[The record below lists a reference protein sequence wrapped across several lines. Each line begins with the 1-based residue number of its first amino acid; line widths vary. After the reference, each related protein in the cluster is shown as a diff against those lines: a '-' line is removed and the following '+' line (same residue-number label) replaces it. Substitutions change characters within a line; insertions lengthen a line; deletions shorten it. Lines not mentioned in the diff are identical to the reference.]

1 MQELNIVELIESNPI
16 SKLSG
21 NYNGKMLSKI
31 QSKFTDFEQQLFISS
46 FYCYLNYDQTKD
58 FVIDF
63 DNVWKWLG
71 FSVKI
76 KAKIILEKHFTI
88 NVDYIKSLSAI
99 VQQTNHIK
107 GGHNKEIFML
117 TVKAF
122 KSFCLKACT
131 KKADEVHEYFLKLE
145 GILHEVVQ
153 EENSELKQQ
162 LENHVTQS
170 KQQLENHV
178 TQSKKDQEA
187 LKLQLEMQGAQSL
200 KEKEQLLEDTLI
212 SQFPI
217 NTQCIYYGKI
227 DNKTLGKASR
237 LHNESLIKF
246 GQSNNLA
253 ERIKC
258 HKKNF
263 INFRLVAAFKV
274 KNKIEIENAIKRHPV
289 LKKQLRIL
297 TVDAPDFKNENYR
310 EMLALDN
317 DSFTI
322 EKVDEYIKEII
333 RDNEYNIENYNL
345 LVEKNIQ
352 LEEQLRIS
360 ENAHNAEKELTKKLT
375 VELQN
380 YKSDVTSDNQ
390 KRIAGSSNVCK
401 YSYLLYAFWCGGSR
415 YKCSIMRQKD
425 CDQLTFNLK
434 HLDPCGEM
442 KYFVK
447 VSHTFTEKIMSFLL
461 KKTLTSVGVNVYESS
476 FENIKKTLDISL
488 KIEEILDNNCKDLD
502 KLSDIL
508 NGSVSTS
515 SPASS
520 EDPEVPLVRKSKRSI
535 DQINKD
541 TDEIIKTYESIEQAG
556 RSLGISGSAIGIA
569 LREKRLCQGFL
580 WRYTGISKEDQ
591 YKEQPVTKI
600 CCTTGEHTYF
610 NTIADAAKDCGIS
623 PPGLRAR
630 IFTHVHHND
639 HHWTF
644 SKGATHCSK

>member
-21 NYNGKMLSKI
+21 IYNGKMLSKI
-31 QSKFTDFEQQLFISS
+31 QSNFTDFEQQMFVSS

-58 FVIDF
+58 FMIDL

-71 FSVKI
+71 FSQKI
-76 KAKIILEKHFTI
+76 KAKILLEKHFTLG
-88 NVDYIKSLSAI
+88 VDYVNLSQSEQQKSI
-99 VQQTNHIK
+99 HVK
-107 GGHNKEIFML
+107 GGHNKETFMM
-117 TVKAF
+117 TAKTF
-122 KSFCLKACT
+122 TSFCLKADT
-131 KKADEVHEYFLKLE
+131 KKSNEVHEYFLKLG

-162 LENHVTQS
+162 LENHVA
-170 KQQLENHV
+170 
-178 TQSKKDQEA
+178 QSKKDQET
-187 LKLQLEMQGAQSL
+187 LKLQLEMQEAQSL

-227 DNKTLGKASR
+227 DNKTLGKATR

-352 LEEQLRIS
+352 LEEQLRVS
-360 ENAHNAEKELTKKLT
+360 ENALNAEKALTKKLT
-375 VELQN
+375 AELQN

-447 VSHTFTEKIMSFLL
+447 VSHTFTEKIMTFLL
-461 KKTLTSVGVNVYESS
+461 KKTLTIVGVNVYESS
-476 FENIKKTLDISL
+476 FENIKKTLDVSL
-488 KIEEILDNNCKDLD
+488 KIEEILNNNCEDLD

-508 NGSVSTS
+508 DGPS
-515 SPASS
+515 SLSLPLSFACASS

-569 LREKRLCQGFL
+569 LREKRVCQGFL
-580 WRYTGISKEDQ
+580 WRYAGISKEDQ
-591 YKEQPVTKI
+591 YMEQPVTKI

-630 IFTHVHHND
+630 IFTHVHHNN
-639 HHWTF
+639 HHWVF
-644 SKGATHCSK
+644 SKGTTHCTK